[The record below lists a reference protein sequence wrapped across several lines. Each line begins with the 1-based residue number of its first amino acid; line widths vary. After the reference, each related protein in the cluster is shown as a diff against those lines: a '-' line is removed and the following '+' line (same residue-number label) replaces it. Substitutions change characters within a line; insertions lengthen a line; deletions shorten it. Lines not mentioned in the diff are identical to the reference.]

1 MCFLYNLYLTRGYSM
16 KKHILLFV
24 MLFILV
30 GGVSA
35 RDANTF
41 YVGISGGYT
50 YDIVRTDTGYRTDI
64 SYKGSHGFDVGV
76 PFSYQITDYFG
87 LSSGINYIQKNYKI
101 EHYYPSYTINTP
113 FEYQNLTNHYIELPL
128 TLDFT
133 LTNDIYSFT
142 ASAGGYIGYWV
153 ASQKSGAAYGSSSNW
168 AGTEGLMNYYS
179 GKYKFTKA
187 DNRFEAGLLF
197 RLGFEIEL
205 DPVILFLRGSYS
217 LGLTDMRRKQAIN
230 YYPLLNDTIEA
241 EIGMLWGFGGDK

>member
-1 MCFLYNLYLTRGYSM
+1 M

-142 ASAGGYIGYWV
+142 ASAGGYIGYWI

-205 DPVILFLRGSYS
+205 DPVILFLRGTYS

>member
-1 MCFLYNLYLTRGYSM
+1 M

-113 FEYQNLTNHYIELPL
+113 FEYQNLTNHYIEFPL

-142 ASAGGYIGYWV
+142 ASAGGYIGYWI

-197 RLGFEIEL
+197 RLGFEVEL
-205 DPVILFLRGSYS
+205 DPVILFLRGTYS
-217 LGLTDMRRKQAIN
+217 LVLTDMRRKQALN

>member
-1 MCFLYNLYLTRGYSM
+1 M

-113 FEYQNLTNHYIELPL
+113 FEYQNLTNHYIEFPL

-142 ASAGGYIGYWV
+142 ASAGGYIGYWI

-197 RLGFEIEL
+197 RLGFEVEL
-205 DPVILFLRGSYS
+205 DPVILFLRGTYS
-217 LGLTDMRRKQAIN
+217 LGLTDMRRKQALN

-241 EIGMLWGFGGDK
+241 EIGMLWGFGGNK

>member
-1 MCFLYNLYLTRGYSM
+1 M

-142 ASAGGYIGYWV
+142 ASAGGYIGYWI

-217 LGLTDMRRKQAIN
+217 LGLIDMRRKQAIN

>member
-1 MCFLYNLYLTRGYSM
+1 M

-113 FEYQNLTNHYIELPL
+113 FEYQNLTNHYIEFPL

-142 ASAGGYIGYWV
+142 ASAGGYIGYWI

-197 RLGFEIEL
+197 RLGFEVEL
-205 DPVILFLRGSYS
+205 DPVILFLRGTYS
-217 LGLTDMRRKQAIN
+217 LGLTDMRRKQALN